1 MGTGRACYT
10 ALVTIHTCTAHML
23 TGGSPV
29 TGETNAG
36 TAVWQT
42 GGAVLTEAALVTVTS
57 PCTLW
62 ACLGTAGTSPPWQ
75 TLALPAGTLAAV
87 CVEAVTPLQ
96 AAWPELAHRA

>member
-1 MGTGRACYT
+1 
-10 ALVTIHTCTAHML
+10 ML

-42 GGAVLTEAALVTVTS
+42 GGAVLTEAALVTVAS

-62 ACLGTAGTSPPWQ
+62 ACLGTAGT
-75 TLALPAGTLAAV
+75 
-87 CVEAVTPLQ
+87 
-96 AAWPELAHRA
+96 

>member
-1 MGTGRACYT
+1 MVI
-10 ALVTIHTCTAHML
+10 VTFSTYLYRHQYQAFSVLTML

-29 TGETNAG
+29 TLATNAG

-62 ACLGTAGTSPPWQ
+62 ACLGTAST
-75 TLALPAGTLAAV
+75 
-87 CVEAVTPLQ
+87 
-96 AAWPELAHRA
+96 